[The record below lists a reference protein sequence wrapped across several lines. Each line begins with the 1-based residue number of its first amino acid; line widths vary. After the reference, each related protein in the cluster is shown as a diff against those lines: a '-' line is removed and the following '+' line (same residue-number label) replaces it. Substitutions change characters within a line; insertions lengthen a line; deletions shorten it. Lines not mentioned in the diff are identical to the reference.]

1 MSGQLQTRQIG
12 ATLTEAD
19 YQSAKILAAKKRT
32 TLASVL
38 RVALVWYLQDNFDLI
53 NDDEMLTM
61 HKA

>member
-1 MSGQLQTRQIG
+1 MGIQLQTRQIG

-38 RVALVWYLQDNFDLI
+38 REALVWYLQDNFELLK
-53 NDDEMLTM
+53 DDEML
-61 HKA
+61 KSI

>member
-1 MSGQLQTRQIG
+1 MSNQIQTKQIG

-38 RVALVWYLQDNFDLI
+38 REALVWYLQDNFELLK
-53 NDDEMLTM
+53 DDEML
-61 HKA
+61 KSI